1 MGKIYTKK
9 GDEGETGTFAGRISK
24 ADKLAEA
31 LGSIDELNCWIGVC
45 RKETSDSK
53 GKTGTELKRIQG
65 NLMTITSILA
75 GSNLVFKIYEVKKL
89 EKLIDK
95 LTEELPILKNFIYP
109 EGYLQLARA
118 VARRAERAV
127 VSLNIQSAKSK
138 TILKYLN
145 RLSDAL
151 FVLARYEGKASGI
164 KEEKWKPGF

>member
-9 GDEGETGTFAGRISK
+9 GDEGETGTFTGRISK
-24 ADKLAEA
+24 ADDLAKA

-45 RKETSDSK
+45 RKDIHDTK
-53 GKTGTELKRIQG
+53 GITESELKRIQG

-75 GSNLVFKIYEVKKL
+75 GSNLVFKTIEVRKL

-95 LTEELPILKNFIYP
+95 ITDELPTLKNFIYP
-109 EGYLQLARA
+109 EGYLQLTRA
-118 VARRAERAV
+118 VGRRAERAV
-127 VSLNIQSAKSK
+127 VSLNIQSVKFK

-151 FVLARYEGKASGI
+151 FVLGRYEAKASGI